1 MLVLEDELSGAAS
14 VNFPELYQE
23 NYSFFLLVQ
32 VCIVRAGKSPIGQ
45 SEVGWKVIFIPDYW
59 EQAGKQHIN
68 YEKNLTNIFSQ
79 HTLKTLNL
87 NFVTKHTEQFLDGK
101 PL

>member
-1 MLVLEDELSGAAS
+1 MWQSTSLKHLHFSLLGRGSAGLMLVLEDELSGAAS

-45 SEVGWKVIFIPDYW
+45 SEVG
-59 EQAGKQHIN
+59 
-68 YEKNLTNIFSQ
+68 
-79 HTLKTLNL
+79 
-87 NFVTKHTEQFLDGK
+87 
-101 PL
+101 